1 MEKVKERI
9 LEQIAVNS
17 LKGKQAGSILLF
29 VGAPGTGKTSMG
41 QSIAHALGREYV
53 RISLGGVHDEAEIRG
68 HRRTYVGA
76 MPGRIMEGIK
86 RSGVSNPVVVLDEI
100 DKLAKD
106 YRSDP
111 SSALL
116 EVLDPEQNHT
126 FMDHYLNVPYDL
138 SQVFFLC
145 TANTLDGIPRPLL
158 DRMEVISLS
167 GYTPMEK
174 YHIGRKYLLPKAIED
189 CWLTKGTSDDHA
201 GSIKKDHCQLYDG
214 SRCAWLKET
223 VR

>member
-1 MEKVKERI
+1 
-9 LEQIAVNS
+9 
-17 LKGKQAGSILLF
+17 
-29 VGAPGTGKTSMG
+29 
-41 QSIAHALGREYV
+41 
-53 RISLGGVHDEAEIRG
+53 
-68 HRRTYVGA
+68 
-76 MPGRIMEGIK
+76 MEGIK

-174 YHIGRKYLLPKAIED
+174 YHIGRKYLLPKAID
-189 CWLTKGTSDDHA
+189 DAGLQKGQVTITQGALKKIIANYTMDA
-201 GSIKKDHCQLYDG
+201 GVRGLKKQLDKICRNTNIRKRIRKDFNQRKRSAG
-214 SRCAWLKET
+214 NPWKQKSKS
-223 VR
+223 